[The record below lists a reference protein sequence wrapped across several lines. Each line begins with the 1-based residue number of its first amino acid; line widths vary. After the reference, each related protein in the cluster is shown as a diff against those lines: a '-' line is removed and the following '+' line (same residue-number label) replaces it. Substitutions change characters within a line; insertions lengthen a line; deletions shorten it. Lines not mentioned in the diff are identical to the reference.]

1 MSKKKENLPQQ
12 CECIPM
18 DITIKSVGYPHH
30 QGYENEILLKHV
42 IPNEIVEFV
51 GKKNLDTAFKLTGIR
66 EVVTDYKESDG
77 NYKVLLTPLPTEI
90 TEREIHLFKDLI
102 GTSVHMAKML
112 NEYKDINLEFAKRFG
127 FITSSESNEPTSEQN
142 TEGDCEHAC
151 TDAKEEVRR
160 EPRYRVKLLYVG
172 YEKLRVVKAV
182 HNLCGLL
189 LKEAKDLV
197 DSGDGYVI
205 KDTDKQTAISIKN
218 ALEEAGATAEIED
231 EDG

>member
-1 MSKKKENLPQQ
+1 MSKEKKNLPQQ

-18 DITIKSVGYPHH
+18 DVTIKSVGYPHH

-51 GKKNLDTAFKLTGIR
+51 GKKNLDAAFKLTEIR

-77 NYKVLLTPLPTEI
+77 NYKVLLTPLSAEI

-112 NEYKDINLEFAKRFG
+112 NDYKDLNLEFAKRFG
-127 FITSSESNEPTSEQN
+127 FITPSESNEPTSEQN
-142 TEGDCEHAC
+142 SEGDCEHAC
-151 TDAKEEVRR
+151 TDVEEVRH
-160 EPRYRVKLLYVG
+160 EPRYRVKLLSVG
-172 YEKLRVVKAV
+172 CQKLRVVKTV
-182 HNLCGLL
+182 HNLCGLAIW
-189 LKEAKDLV
+189 EAKELV
-197 DSGDGYVI
+197 DNNCEYVI